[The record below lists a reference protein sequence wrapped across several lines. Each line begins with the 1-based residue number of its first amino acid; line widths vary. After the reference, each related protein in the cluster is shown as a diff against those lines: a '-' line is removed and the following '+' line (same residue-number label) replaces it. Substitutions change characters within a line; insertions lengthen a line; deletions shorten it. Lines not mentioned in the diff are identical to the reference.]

1 MDKKKKY
8 KLQSIYYLIGLAVL
22 GIMLFGII
30 MRLIKL
36 GNYHAAGVP
45 AVVVWLMFY
54 VNYANLKTKVEILEE
69 VKKEKS
75 DKSNREN

>member
-1 MDKKKKY
+1 MDKKKY

-22 GIMLFGII
+22 GIMLFSII
-30 MRLIKL
+30 MRLINL

-54 VNYANLKTKVEILEE
+54 VNYANLKTKVEILEG

-75 DKSNREN
+75 DKSTREN

>member
-1 MDKKKKY
+1 MDKIKKY
-8 KLQSIYYLIGLAVL
+8 KVQSIYYLIVLAVL
-22 GIMLFGII
+22 GIVLLGII

-36 GNYHAAGVP
+36 GNYHAGGVP
-45 AVVVWLMFY
+45 VVVVWLMFY
-54 VNYANLKTKVEILEE
+54 VNYVNLKTRVEILEE